1 MCAMVLSTT
10 YRISFRDLLACF
22 WALVS
27 SLLGGFLW
35 GGENPGSDVAF
46 IGDAAGGVDLLQEAG
61 GGDGLGVVGGP
72 R

>member
-1 MCAMVLSTT
+1 MGLGELTVG
-10 YRISFRDLLACF
+10 RF
-22 WALVS
+22 LV
-27 SLLGGFLW
+27 

-46 IGDAAGGVDLLQEAG
+46 IGDAAGGVDLLQETG